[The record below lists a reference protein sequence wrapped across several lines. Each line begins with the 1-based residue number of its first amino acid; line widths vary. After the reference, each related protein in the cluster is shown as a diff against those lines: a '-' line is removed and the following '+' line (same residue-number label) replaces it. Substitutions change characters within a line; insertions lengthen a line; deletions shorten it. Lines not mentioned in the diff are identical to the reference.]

1 MTYGTPEQ
9 PMTNGG
15 STRADLGGNGN
26 TDGADARRADATTG
40 HDPSQVSVGELMGDI
55 SRNLST
61 LMRQELDLAKAELRQ
76 EASKAGKAAGMLG
89 GAGFAGYM
97 TILFLSIALWAAL
110 WNAMDAGWAG
120 LIVAVVWA
128 AIGAV
133 LFVVGRNKMRQVRPK
148 PEQTVET
155 LKETPAA
162 IKNSTSRNA

>member
-15 STRADLGGNGN
+15 STRYLGGNGN

-110 WNAMDAGWAG
+110 ERDGRGMGGPDRGRCG
-120 LIVAVVWA
+120 A